1 VNPKK
6 LVEETG
12 VRTDCVQELEAVSGG
27 TLYRA
32 EVDVPGEVFI
42 LDTDSGL
49 RIAAE
54 PELVGLRLEAEALQ
68 AARAASHAI
77 SRRLAHDSVV
87 FLHVLRAS
95 RGYML
100 HKALG
105 ELGRGINEVFIRV
118 AYPEASTG
126 SHVSRS
132 PSVVLARA
140 EELPKGYA
148 SLVVADTVATGRS
161 LVSALDFLLE
171 LAVFKG
177 ARVREAHVYGF
188 LSEVGV
194 KRVAEFLQKEGVE
207 RVYFY
212 ALQDLTALATNEYDM
227 PLYGPDLPSHKSG
240 RRVTLG
246 GVVAE
251 RTLERMLLHYF
262 PGMDQPGDWSE
273 RQCELYNG
281 ESYERGRVGE
291 HLERS
296 LRALDELA
304 EAARE
309 YPWYGDW
316 VERVYAK
323 RREALLRALR
333 ERTHCYAPSLGGAP
347 SSQSP

>member
-1 VNPKK
+1 VD
-6 LVEETG
+6 LRRLAEEAG
-12 VRTDCVQELEAVSGG
+12 VRTDCVRELEAVGEG
-27 TLYRA
+27 VLYRA

-68 AARAASHAI
+68 AARAASHAV
-77 SRRLAHDSVV
+77 SRRLAYDSVV

-100 HKALG
+100 HRALQEAG
-105 ELGRGINEVFIRV
+105 YSVSEVFIRV
-118 AYPEASTG
+118 AYPGDSTG

-140 EELPKGYA
+140 EELPKGPV

-161 LVSALDFLLE
+161 LVSALSFLLK
-171 LAVFKG
+171 LAEFKG
-177 ARVREAHVYGF
+177 ARVGEVHVYGF

-194 KRVAEFLQKEGVE
+194 RRVAEFLRGEGVE
-207 RVYFY
+207 KVYFY
-212 ALQDLTALATNEYDM
+212 AIQDLTALASNEYDM
-227 PLYGPDLPSHKSG
+227 PLYGPDLPSHRSG
-240 RRVTLG
+240 KRVTIG
-246 GVVAE
+246 GIAAGK
-251 RTLERMLLHYF
+251 TLERMLPHYF

-281 ESYERGRVGE
+281 EGYERGRVRE

-316 VERVYAK
+316 VEKVYAG

-333 ERTHCYAPSLGGAP
+333 ERSHCYAQPGE
-347 SSQSP
+347 SS

>member
-1 VNPKK
+1 MGPKR
-6 LVEETG
+6 LAEEAG
-12 VRTDCVQELEAVSGG
+12 IQTDCVRELEALSGG

-32 EVDVPGEVFI
+32 EVDVPGEVFT

-68 AARAASHAI
+68 AARAASQAI
-77 SRRLAHDSVV
+77 SRRLAFDSVI

-100 HKALG
+100 HKALW
-105 ELGRGINEVFIRV
+105 ELGRGISEVFIRV

-126 SHVSRS
+126 SHASRS

-140 EELPKGYA
+140 EELPRGPA
-148 SLVVADTVATGRS
+148 SLVVAETVATGRS
-161 LVSALDFLLE
+161 LVSALGFLLE
-171 LAVFKG
+171 LAEFKG
-177 ARVREAHVYGF
+177 ARVGEVHVYGF

-194 KRVAEFLQKEGVE
+194 RRVAEFLQREGVE

-212 ALQDLTALATNEYDM
+212 AVQDLTALASNEYDM

-246 GVVAE
+246 GVTAE
-251 RTLERMLLHYF
+251 RTLERMLPHYF

-281 ESYERGRVGE
+281 ESYERGRVRE

-296 LRALDELA
+296 LRTLDELL

-309 YPWYGDW
+309 HPWYGDW
-316 VERVYAK
+316 VERIYAK
-323 RREALLRALR
+323 RRQALLQALQ
-333 ERTHCYAPSLGGAP
+333 ERSHCAARPEQ
-347 SSQSP
+347 SQ